1 MFKKI
6 AGLFLAAAV
15 MCSSAAITASAAEA
29 EDDAAVA
36 AADQSGEVSADG
48 SSEVSADGSSD
59 VSANGSSEVE
69 AGNVIKFDVKKSGW
83 NNVKT
88 VFCHIWKADGSGDW
102 PDWQTKK
109 ERCKYDASTGIATY
123 DLSKTGNTIS
133 KSDGRVYC
141 VVFSA
146 NTGMQSYNA
155 IMSGK
160 CIGDTLYCTGNQLEN
175 PEDSEKKANEAK
187 WEKNSDCGP
196 EKKITS
202 TGKIIGSAFPEG
214 ESDVTLLATYLVAYY
229 DDDAKTSHTQDLINE
244 LKVSPTKVMGAVT
257 DRLNAINSPD
267 KNKIAPAVEKIL
279 SGCTDPTAGGK
290 KVDKDQLD
298 DAKKTGNKGSSS
310 SSSSNGSGSASGSGS
325 GSASGSSSNG
335 SNGGSSSSGSGSSGS
350 GSSSTGAVKSGV
362 ETTIVFVMA
371 GLMVSA
377 AGVMFLARKKREE

>member
-48 SSEVSADGSSD
+48 SSEVSAD
-59 VSANGSSEVE
+59 ASSEVE
-69 AGNVIKFDVKKSGW
+69 AGNVVKFDVKKSGW
-83 NNVKT
+83 NNVKS

-102 PDWQTKK
+102 PAWQSKK
-109 ERCKYDASTGIATY
+109 EKCKYDSSTGIATY

-141 VVFSA
+141 VIFSA

-187 WEKNSDCGP
+187 WENNSDCGP

-202 TGKIIGSAFPEG
+202 TGNIIGSAFPEG
-214 ESDVTLLATYLVAYY
+214 ESDATLLATYLVAYY
-229 DDDAKTSHTQDLINE
+229 NDEAKTSFTQKLLDE
-244 LKVSPTKVMGAVT
+244 LKVSPTQVMGAVT
-257 DRLNAINSPD
+257 DRLNATKNPD
-267 KNKIAPAVEKIL
+267 KDTIAPAVEKIL
-279 SGCTDPTAGGK
+279 AGCTDPTTGK
-290 KVDKDQLD
+290 KVVKTQLD
-298 DAKKTGNKGSSS
+298 NAKKTGAKAAAGSSSNGSS
-310 SSSSNGSGSASGSGS
+310 SSSSNG
-325 GSASGSSSNG
+325 GSS
-335 SNGGSSSSGSGSSGS
+335 SSGS

-377 AGVMFLARKKREE
+377 AGVMFLARKKKED